1 MKDNTQLS
9 DKEFRRYVR
18 NVCGFRITEHQS
30 ALWRMV
36 WIPAIETRQAE
47 KTEKTEKTENNGRL
61 VFLGEQLMQHALSA
75 FLYKKFPCSEA
86 GFLTEA
92 LERISHHVFLS
103 RLAQRLQIDYHAAHE
118 QEDVLFLRDHINS
131 DILKALVAA
140 IYLCKGYDPAEKFIL
155 KQLAG
160 QQENIREICMG
171 TTNHKGKLIAWG
183 QRNKSDIRFKL
194 SKELKYNGKV
204 LHVVSLFINNEW
216 VANGCDTLIKNAEQH
231 AAMTALESLNVNND
245 F

>member
-1 MKDNTQLS
+1 MKDNSQLS
-9 DKEFRRYVR
+9 DKEFRQYIR
-18 NVCGFRITEHQS
+18 NLCGFRITEHQI
-30 ALWRMV
+30 ALWRLV
-36 WIPAIETRQAE
+36 WTPNIESLQ
-47 KTEKTEKTENNGRL
+47 TEAKEDNGRL
-61 VFLGEQLMQHALSA
+61 VFLGEQLIQHVLSA
-75 FLYKKFPCSEA
+75 FIYKKFPCSDTA
-86 GFLTEA
+86 FLTEA

-103 RLAQRLQIDYHAAHE
+103 RMAQRLQIDYQAVHE

-131 DILKALVAA
+131 DILKALVAT
-140 IYLCKGYDPAEKFIL
+140 IYICKGYARAENFLL
-155 KQLAG
+155 KLLSG
-160 QQENIREICMG
+160 QQENIREICQG

-194 SKELKYNGKV
+194 NKELKYNGKT

-216 VANGCDTLIKNAEQH
+216 IANGCDTLIKNAEQH

>member
-9 DKEFRRYVR
+9 DKEFRRYIKQL
-18 NVCGFRITEHQS
+18 CGFGISGQQT

-36 WIPAIETRQAE
+36 WIPNVGNQQSEN
-47 KTEKTEKTENNGRL
+47 KENNGRL
-61 VFLGEQLMQHALSA
+61 VFLGEQLLQHALGA
-75 FLYKKFPCSEA
+75 FLYKKFPCSDTA
-86 GFLTEA
+86 FLTEA
-92 LERISHHVFLS
+92 LERITHHVFLS
-103 RLAQRLQIDYHAAHE
+103 RIAQRLQIDYHGVHE

-131 DILKALVAA
+131 DILKALLAA
-140 IYLCKGYDPAEKFIL
+140 IYLCKGYDKAEQFL
-155 KQLAG
+155 LRQLSL
-160 QQENIREICMG
+160 QQENIRDICME

-194 SKELKYNGKV
+194 NKELKYNGKT

-216 VANGCDTLIKNAEQH
+216 VSNGCDTLIKNAEQH
-231 AAMTALESLNVNND
+231 AAMTALGSLNVNSD